1 MNKSLSKFLSISLP
15 LALGIFL
22 IWYVFKQ
29 FTPEQL
35 TELQLHFKNANYW
48 YVTLSVFL
56 SVLSHLIRAY
66 RWNFLLQPLGYFPK
80 LANNFMAVSVAY
92 LMNIFIPKSGEVS
105 RAVVLT
111 KYEDIPFDKGF
122 GTVISER
129 IIDLVLLVLFT
140 ALALFLQFDVLYGY
154 LAEVVPVLK
163 LLLFLGIGVVMLLS
177 FIAFLKYSKSKL
189 SLKIGTLISGLKEG
203 VFSILKMKK
212 KGAFIFWSVV
222 IWGLYLASFYVAT
235 QALEQTTDI
244 SLGIIIT
251 TFVVGSFTFGFT
263 NSGFGTYPAA
273 VMGILLVF
281 GVAETVGTA
290 FGWIVWTSHM
300 AYIIIS
306 GGISF
311 LALPFYNRKHL
322 KPKQ

>member
-1 MNKSLSKFLSISLP
+1 MNKSLSKFLSIALP
-15 LALGIFL
+15 LALGVFL
-22 IWYVFKQ
+22 IWYIFRQ
-29 FTPEQL
+29 FSPQQL
-35 TELQLHFKNANYW
+35 DELQLHFKNANYW
-48 YVTLSVFL
+48 YVTVSVSLSI
-56 SVLSHLIRAY
+56 LSHLIRAY
-66 RWNFLLQPLGYFPK
+66 RWNFLLQPLGYAPK

-111 KYEDIPFDKGF
+111 KYEDVPFDKGF

-129 IIDLVLLVLFT
+129 IVDLVLLVLFI
-140 ALALFLQFDVLYGY
+140 ALALFLQFDVLYSY
-154 LAEVVPVLK
+154 LIEVVPIKK
-163 LLLFLGIGVVMLLS
+163 LLLILGVGFLFLVA
-177 FIAFLKYSKSKL
+177 FIAFLKYSKSKF
-189 SLKIGTLISGLKEG
+189 SLKIGSLISGLKEG

-212 KGAFIFWSVV
+212 KGAFILWSVV
-222 IWGLYLASFYVAT
+222 IWGLYLASFYIAT
-235 QALEQTTDI
+235 LALEQTSGI
-244 SLGIIIT
+244 STGIIIT

-281 GVAETVGTA
+281 GITETVGTA

-311 LALPFYNRKHL
+311 LALPLYNRK
-322 KPKQ
+322 KISP

>member
-1 MNKSLSKFLSISLP
+1 MNKSLSKFLSIALP

-48 YVTLSVFL
+48 YVTLSVLL
-56 SVLSHLIRAY
+56 SVLSHVIRAY

-105 RAVVLT
+105 RAVVVS
-111 KYEDIPFDKGF
+111 KYEGVPFDKGF
-122 GTVISER
+122 GTIISER
-129 IIDLVLLVLFT
+129 IIDLILLVLFT
-140 ALALFLQFDVLYGY
+140 ALALLLQFDVLYDY
-154 LAEVVPVLK
+154 LATVLPVRK
-163 LLLFLGIGVVMLLS
+163 LILLMGIGVVMLLS

-189 SLKIGTLISGLKEG
+189 SLKIGALIGGLKEG

-212 KGAFIFWSVV
+212 KGIFIFWSLV

-235 QALEQTTDI
+235 QALEQTSNI
-244 SLGIIIT
+244 SIGIIIT

-281 GVAETVGTA
+281 GISETVGTA
-290 FGWIVWTSHM
+290 FGWIVWTSNM
-300 AYIIIS
+300 TYIIIS

-311 LALPFYNRKHL
+311 LALPFYNRKQL
-322 KPKQ
+322 KSKT